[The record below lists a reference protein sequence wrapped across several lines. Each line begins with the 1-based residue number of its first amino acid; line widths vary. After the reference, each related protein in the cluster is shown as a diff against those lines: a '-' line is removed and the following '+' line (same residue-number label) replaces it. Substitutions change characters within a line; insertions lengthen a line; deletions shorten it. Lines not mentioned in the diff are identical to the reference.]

1 MFVLHVV
8 RNNSVCYGYYKKK
21 DAMDITKKKNAF
33 MVFSVYESLIL
44 QRIHNQ
50 LQINKLGQKGA
61 FPCHTFWNTNI
72 GIKYDFPFI
81 NIR

>member
-1 MFVLHVV
+1 MLLGITLF
-8 RNNSVCYGYYKKK
+8 
-21 DAMDITKKKNAF
+21 AMDITQKKMLWILQKKYAF

-61 FPCHTFWNTNI
+61 FPCHTFWNTN
-72 GIKYDFPFI
+72 
-81 NIR
+81 R